1 MGHVLGIDLGTT
13 FSCMAHLEQGKPQVI
28 PNRLGEPTTPS
39 IITFTKEGGVYVG
52 NLALRQAILNPENT
66 IYAVKRLIG
75 KKYDSPDVREAQKR
89 MSYRVV
95 EAANGDILIQSGSQ
109 TVTPQE
115 VSALVLRYLK
125 ECAEDYLN
133 DQVTEAI
140 LTVPAHFN
148 DHQRHA
154 TLDAAR
160 IAGINVIRMIN
171 EPTAASLAYGLG
183 SEKSATLAV
192 YDMGGGTFDI
202 TIMEISDG
210 VFHVLATGGNS
221 FLGGEDFDNCI
232 MDWLLDSF
240 KDKHKVDLRG
250 DAMSVQR
257 LREAAEKAKRNLTN
271 NEQTEISIP
280 FLYADASEAIHLQT
294 QLTRNHLEEM
304 TKGLVEKTIP
314 YLEQALHDCRL
325 KPENIDRLLLIGGQT
340 RMPLIQRRITEFFRQ
355 EPAKGVNPDESVALG
370 ASVQG
375 GILQGSTK
383 DLVLLLDVTPLSLGI
398 ETENGQ
404 FVRVIDKNTTIPTKK
419 TLPFTT
425 VEDNQTK
432 VKIHVLQGDSDKV
445 VDNTSLGEFSLVGI
459 GSAPAGVPQ
468 IDVTFEIDADGIVRV
483 SARDVATKTEQSIE
497 LKPSSGLLETEIHD
511 IILRQKHGGISD
523 K

>member
-1 MGHVLGIDLGTT
+1 MGHILGIDLGTT
-13 FSCMAHLEQGKPQVI
+13 FSCMAYLDQGKPRII
-28 PNRLGEPTTPS
+28 PNRLGEQTTPS
-39 IITFTKEGGVYVG
+39 VIGFTKEGGTLIG
-52 NLALRQAILNPENT
+52 NLAVRQAMLNPEST

-75 KKYDSPDVREAQKR
+75 KKYDSPALREVQER
-89 MSYRVV
+89 VSYRLRR
-95 EAANGDILIQSGSQ
+95 AANGDVQIQSDSC

-115 VSALVLRYLK
+115 ISALLLRYLK
-125 ECAEDYLN
+125 ECAEDHLKN
-133 DQVTEAI
+133 KVTEAI

-160 IAGINVIRMIN
+160 IAGIDVIRMIN

-183 SEKSATLAV
+183 LEKNATLAV

-232 MDWLLDSF
+232 VAWLLDIF
-240 KDKHKVDLRG
+240 MAQHKVDLRG

-257 LREAAEKAKRNLTN
+257 LRAAAEEAKRDLTTS
-271 NEQTEISIP
+271 EQTEINIP

-294 QLTRNHLEEM
+294 RLTRDQLEAM

-314 YLEQALHDCRL
+314 YLEQALGDCRL
-325 KPENIDRLLLIGGQT
+325 KPENIDRLLLVGGQT
-340 RMPLIQRRITEFFRQ
+340 RMPLIQRRITEFFGQ
-355 EPAKGVNPDESVALG
+355 GPAEGVNPETSVALG
-370 ASVQG
+370 AAVQS
-375 GILQGSTK
+375 GILQGTSK

-398 ETENGQ
+398 EAENGQ
-404 FVRVIDKNTTIPTKK
+404 FVKIIEKNTTIPTKK

-432 VKIHVLQGDSDKV
+432 VKIHVLQGDSDKAAK
-445 VDNTSLGEFSLVGI
+445 NTSLGEFSLVGI

-483 SARDVATKTEQSIE
+483 SAKDVATKKEQSIE
-497 LKPSSGLLETEIHD
+497 LKPSSGLLETEIRD
-511 IILRQKHGGISD
+511 IILKQKDGEVVD